1 MSGIF
6 EEITL
11 GWDGKQYK
19 IPANRVMAAIGVVE
33 KHVTLGELAKWQADP
48 EKLRL
53 TQLTA
58 AYGAIIRFAG
68 ANVTDEQV
76 YGGIFMAGGQAQV
89 VSAIQAMLMMM
100 IPPSALTSKKDD
112 EKKKPVSK
120 KSGS

>member
-68 ANVTDEQV
+68 ATVSDEQI
-76 YGGIFMAGGQAQV
+76 YAGLFQQGGQTQV
-89 VSAIQAMLMMM
+89 VAAIQGMLMMM
-100 IPPSALTSKKDD
+100 IPPSALAGKADA
-112 EKKKPVSK
+112 KKKPVSK